1 MKRKP
6 TILGLLGLLSVSLVL
21 AGCPHL
27 HRPYIPRPRLPVV
40 VVPVDTQQI
49 EAADQAVSVAD
60 AKAG

>member
-27 HRPYIPRPRLPVV
+27 HRPHVPRPRLPVV
-40 VVPVDTQQI
+40 VLPVDSQPI
-49 EAADQAVSVAD
+49 EAPQQAVSVAD
-60 AKAG
+60 AKSG